1 MDAAGH
7 RDRGQERREQPPAPQ
22 HGAADRSD
30 DAGESV
36 AGRGHGLDGRSSPR
50 VARRLSTG
58 GPGSRRR
65 AGPSPSRGGQSF
77 LVLVAAAGLLS
88 DFDEPDEVDADSPD
102 VEEPEDEEPE
112 EAGEV
117 DEPEERLSVR

>member
-7 RDRGQERREQPPAPQ
+7 RDRGQERREQPPATQ

-58 GPGSRRR
+58 GPDCRRR
-65 AGPSPSRGGQSF
+65 AASSPSRGGQSF
-77 LVLVAAAGLLS
+77 LVLAAAAGLVS
-88 DFDEPDEVDADSPD
+88 DFDESDDFDAESPEEVPDA
-102 VEEPEDEEPE
+102 EPE
-112 EAGEV
+112 AGAV
-117 DEPEERLSVR
+117 DELEARLSVR